1 MKLEVLPARKG
12 DCLILHCGTEEAPG
26 LILIDGGPAGTYA
39 DALRDRLME
48 LRTERRLAEDKPLV
62 INLVLVSHVDD
73 DHIVGVLDLFQE
85 MKARARDGDPPLFV
99 VERLWHNSFD
109 HIIGNDETSAFL
121 ASSQFGAAATH
132 GAAEAIAEEADEE
145 LRDALKILASLPNGD
160 LLRELASD
168 PALDVPI
175 NPEFDDELIQSTVG
189 QLTTAEVEG
198 VTFTILG
205 PRRPELQRLQTDFDE
220 WFRNRPRNAGNAA
233 SFLAAYGRETVT
245 NLSSIVAVAEDSDGK
260 RILLT
265 GDARGD
271 KVLKGATETGL
282 LEPDG
287 TYPVEIMKLPH
298 HGSAGN
304 IQPDFLIAFPARHY
318 VFSGNGKHGNP
329 ERKAAEMVLE
339 RPQPTDLVFSYRLGE
354 IDEEREAELERERAR
369 QRDRGRPVA
378 PEWSAGRDSLE
389 ALLRPP
395 PPQTTVTEPGA
406 DPILL

>member
-12 DCLILHCGTEEAPG
+12 DCLILHCGTEAAPG

-39 DALRDRLME
+39 ESLRDRLME
-48 LRTERRLAEDKPLV
+48 LRAERDLAEEEPLV

-73 DHIVGVLDLFQE
+73 DHIVGIIDLFQE
-85 MKARARDGDPPLFV
+85 MKARARGGEPPLFQ

-109 HIIGNDETSAFL
+109 HVVGNDETSAFL
-121 ASSQFGAAATH
+121 ASSQFGAAATQ
-132 GAAEAIAEEADEE
+132 GDAEAMAEDADEE
-145 LRDALKILASLPNGD
+145 MRDALKILASLPNGD

-175 NPEFDDELIQSTVG
+175 NPEFDDELIQTTVG
-189 QLTTAEVEG
+189 RPTTAEVEG

-205 PRRPELQRLQTDFDE
+205 PRRPELQKLQADFDE
-220 WFRNRPRNAGNAA
+220 WFANRPRNAGNAA
-233 SFLAAYGRETVT
+233 AFLAAYGRETVT
-245 NLSSIVAVAEDSDGK
+245 NLSSIVAVAEDPDGK

-287 TYPVEIMKLPH
+287 AYPVDILKLPH

-304 IQPDFLIAFPARHY
+304 IQPDFLTAFPARSY

-329 ERKAAEMVLE
+329 ERKAAEFVLE
-339 RPQPTDLVFSYRLGE
+339 RPRPIDLVFSYRLDA
-354 IDEEREAELERERAR
+354 IDEEREAELERERRR
-369 QRDRGRPVA
+369 QRERGRPVA
-378 PEWSAGRDSLE
+378 PEWSADRDSLE

-395 PPQTTVTEPGA
+395 PAQTTITEPGA
-406 DPILL
+406 GPILL